1 MFVNP
6 KEDVQRQ
13 YSAALWAKVPQEA
26 KKIYEEVNARW
37 GVNNQRRDDA
47 EESNTM
53 SIKQKLELTQDE
65 FNEKMLMAFAKELDR
80 IEKLSAD
87 VVAIEQQIT
96 KGQTAGLMGPGNR
109 EQSEHFKAFMS
120 FARRGD
126 IQASMSVGSDPDGG
140 YALPQEIDDE
150 IDKLLLDQSPMR
162 RICKVVP
169 ISTPDY
175 HKLVNLGGTTSGWVG
190 ETDARPGTNTPTLA
204 KLTPYMGEIYANPAA
219 TQQSLDDLGFDVAAF
234 LTENIAEEFSA
245 QEGEAFL
252 IGDGNK
258 KPKGLLT
265 YATSTDNDAARAFG
279 TLHHVKTADAAGF
292 ITPTATASPADCLVN
307 LLYSVRKPYRQGSVW
322 LMNSNTLAV
331 VSKFKDAVNGLP
343 IWQRGLADG
352 QPSTLLGYPIEEDEN
367 MPDIGAG
374 ALPIAFGNFKKAYTI
389 VDRIGVRT
397 LRDPFTNKPYVNF
410 YSTKRIG
417 GMLVNSQA
425 VKLLKISA

>member
-1 MFVNP
+1 M
-6 KEDVQRQ
+6 
-13 YSAALWAKVPQEA
+13 ALA
-26 KKIYEEVNARW
+26 
-37 GVNNQRRDDA
+37 
-47 EESNTM
+47 
-53 SIKQKLELTQDE
+53 DE
-65 FNEKMLMAFAKELDR
+65 FIALFEQFKNTDQQR
-80 IEKLSAD
+80 YDKLAAD
-87 VVAIEQQIT
+87 ISNLEQAIG

-150 IDKLLLDQSPMR
+150 IDKLLLNQSPMR

-190 ETDARPGTNTPTLA
+190 ETDARPGTSTPQLS

-234 LTENIAEEFSA
+234 LTEGIAEEFSA

-279 TLHHVKTADAAGF
+279 TLQHVTTADAAGF